1 MKSLGMGLEGIV
13 RTLEYQERKNS
24 YGSQRRVFQMKN
36 WNGKWAWNIDEVIS
50 EIQMSK
56 DKKSEGDKE
65 MWIF

>member
-13 RTLEYQERKNS
+13 RALEYQERKNS

-50 EIQMSK
+50 EIQISK